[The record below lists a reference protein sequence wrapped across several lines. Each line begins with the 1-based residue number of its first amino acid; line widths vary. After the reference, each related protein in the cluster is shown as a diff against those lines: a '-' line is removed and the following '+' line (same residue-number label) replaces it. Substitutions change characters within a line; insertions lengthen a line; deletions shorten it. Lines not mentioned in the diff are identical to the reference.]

1 MMNGRQ
7 RSPRGMSTH
16 ESGSTIMKKI
26 AKVAVGK
33 STRRGRYSARAGVDR
48 VDAQDARP
56 ESRTRITVS
65 SRTGLTGVRGVR
77 RGRYRAPV
85 SRLAAIGVAALAS
98 LAAAAA
104 HASPGAK
111 LHATFVGD
119 SVSASIGYV
128 PAARSQLRRGLRV
141 TLDLEVCRRLVAP
154 SCSHRG
160 STPPSAL
167 AAVQAY
173 GRRLGDVLIVNVGYN
188 DSPAGYATGIDRV
201 MRTAVAQGVRRVVWV
216 TLRET
221 SPGYRRTNAAIERAA
236 KRWPQ
241 LVVADWDAYSRGKAW
256 FGRDGLHLTPSGAAA
271 LASFVRPY
279 VVSR

>member
-1 MMNGRQ
+1 M
-7 RSPRGMSTH
+7 
-16 ESGSTIMKKI
+16 
-26 AKVAVGK
+26 
-33 STRRGRYSARAGVDR
+33 
-48 VDAQDARP
+48 
-56 ESRTRITVS
+56 S
-65 SRTGLTGVRGVR
+65 SRTGLTGVR
-77 RGRYRAPV
+77 RGRSRAPV
-85 SRLAAIGVAALAS
+85 SRLGAIAVVAFSSLTAATAQAS
-98 LAAAAA
+98 AE
-104 HASPGAK
+104 AK

-119 SVSASIGYV
+119 SVSASIGYL

-154 SCSHRG
+154 SCSHRA

-173 GRRLGDVLIVNVGYN
+173 GRSLGDVLIVNVGYH
-188 DSPAGYATGIDRV
+188 DAAAGYAEGIDRV
-201 MRTAVAQGVRRVVWV
+201 MGTAVAQGVRRVVWV

-241 LVVADWDAYSRGKAW
+241 LVVADWEAYSRGQAW
-256 FGRDGLHLTPSGAAA
+256 FGRDGLHLTPSGAVAF
-271 LASFVRPY
+271 ASFVRPY